1 MIRLS
6 STKLSFF
13 IRLSHNKTIFHVC
26 QVRKPPNHILVA
38 SFTQSSTVSNSFFK
52 STPFGSEKV
61 KEEEEQL
68 NDDNSEHVVIDE
80 FKSILK
86 DDDDYTK
93 SPKKITDP
101 NEIKE
106 NIFVILQKYIESS
119 KGDLMQFELKDS
131 KLKFEVLR
139 DCTMIIGKKIPN
151 FELNKINTVKDAIDF
166 FTQEE
171 ESDQRKGHPVAEW
184 FIKHKDELPSNM
196 MFIPYVK
203 ERGVN
208 REDRSKRQK
217 FKIKE
222 QN

>member
-1 MIRLS
+1 MNFNLLNL
-6 STKLSFF
+6 KLIIPEYYKESY
-13 IRLSHNKTIFHVC
+13 K
-26 QVRKPPNHILVA
+26 NHIF
-38 SFTQSSTVSNSFFK
+38 SQISMKWKGMGFERYYRITKQYFI
-52 STPFGSEKV
+52 TPFGSEKV

-101 NEIKE
+101 DEIKE

-222 QN
+222 HN